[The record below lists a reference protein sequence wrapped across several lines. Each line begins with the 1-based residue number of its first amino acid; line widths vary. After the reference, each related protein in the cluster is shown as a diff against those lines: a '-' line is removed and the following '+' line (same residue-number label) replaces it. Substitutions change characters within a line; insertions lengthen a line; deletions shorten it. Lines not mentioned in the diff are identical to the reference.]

1 MKPIRLF
8 IFIIFLTIV
17 TSIISL
23 PKNIPLKFNL
33 FGKTINTVI
42 GSPTININFGKSS
55 FQRDLNI
62 KQGLDL
68 QGGVQLVLQ
77 ADMSNLPSEDRVTA
91 LESTREII
99 NRRVDLYGVT
109 EPNIVTSK
117 MNDQYRIIVE
127 MPGISNVEDAISL
140 IGKTAQLDF
149 RELPLEL
156 AESTPSAMQIFQYVS
171 TGLTGKDLKRASV
184 QFGSNSISGDPVVAI
199 QFTSEGA
206 QKFADITKRNLK
218 KQVAIFLDD
227 MPITAPTV
235 QDEITSGEAVI
246 SGSFT
251 TESAKELA
259 IQLNAGALPVPI
271 QIIEQKTVGPSLGAD
286 SVSKSITAGLIGLT
300 IVMLFM
306 VGLYGKLGIIA
317 DIALIIY
324 GLITLSIYKLVPI
337 TLSLPGIAGFI
348 LSVGMAVDSNILI
361 FERMK
366 EEIRGGQ
373 PWRRAMELGFGRA
386 WDSIKDANL
395 ATILTA
401 IILLNPM
408 NFNWLVTSGM
418 VRGFALTLLVGV
430 LVSMFTGI
438 VVSRTLI
445 RVLYK
450 GKEE

>member
-8 IFIIFLTIV
+8 ILIILLTII
-17 TSIISL
+17 TTIISL
-23 PKNIPLKFNL
+23 PKNIPIKFTL
-33 FGKTINTVI
+33 FGKSIDTKI
-42 GSPTININFGKSS
+42 GSPTINIKIGNKTFI
-55 FQRDLNI
+55 RDLNI
-62 KQGLDL
+62 VQGLDL

-77 ADMSNLPSEDRVTA
+77 ADMSKIPSDDRTTA

-109 EPNIVTSK
+109 EPNIITSK
-117 MNDQYRIIVE
+117 MNDQYRIVVE
-127 MPGISNVEDAISL
+127 MPGIQNVEEAISL

-149 RELPLEL
+149 RELPAEL
-156 AESTPSAMQIFQYVS
+156 YDATPSAMQIFQYVS
-171 TGLTGKDLKRASV
+171 TGLNGKDLKKASV
-184 QFGSNSISGDPVVAI
+184 QFGSNSMSGEPVVAI

-206 QKFADITKRNLK
+206 TKFAEITRRNLK
-218 KQVAIFLDD
+218 RQVAIFLDN
-227 MPITAPTV
+227 MPVTAPTV
-235 QDEITSGEAVI
+235 QDEITSGEAII

-251 TESAKELA
+251 TESAKALA

-271 QIIEQKTVGPSLGAD
+271 QIIEQKTVGPSLGVD
-286 SVSKSITAGLIGLT
+286 SVKKSVTAGVIGLT

-306 VGLYGKLGIIA
+306 IALYGRLGIIA

-348 LSVGMAVDSNILI
+348 LSVGMAVDANILI

-366 EEIRGGQ
+366 EEMRAGQ

-395 ATILTA
+395 STIMTA
-401 IILLNPM
+401 IVLLNPL
-408 NFNWLVTSGM
+408 NFNWLVTSGT
-418 VRGFALTLLVGV
+418 VRGFALTLLIGV
-430 LVSMFTGI
+430 LVGLFTGI

-450 GKEE
+450 GKE

>member
-8 IFIIFLTIV
+8 VFIIILTII
-17 TSIISL
+17 TAIISL
-23 PKNIPLKFNL
+23 PKNIPINFTLL
-33 FGKTINTVI
+33 GKTIDTQI
-42 GSPTININFGKSS
+42 GSPEINLKIGNKTFYRS
-55 FQRDLNI
+55 LNI
-62 KQGLDL
+62 QQGLDL

-77 ADMSNLPSEDRVTA
+77 ADMSNILAEDRATA

-127 MPGISNVEDAISL
+127 MPGVSNVEDAISL

-149 RELPLEL
+149 REIPPQLK
-156 AESTPSAMQIFQYVS
+156 ESTDSAIPIFSYVS
-171 TGLTGKDLKRASV
+171 TGLNGKDLKKASV
-184 QFGSNSISGDPVVAI
+184 QFGSSNISGEPVVAI
-199 QFTSEGA
+199 QFTAEGA
-206 QKFADITKRNLK
+206 TKFAEITKQNLGK
-218 KQVAIFLDD
+218 PLAIFLDD
-227 MPITAPTV
+227 LPITAPV
-235 QDEITSGEAVI
+235 VRDEITSGEAII

-251 TESAKELA
+251 TDSAKALA

-286 SVSKSITAGLIGLT
+286 SVKKSVTAGLIGLA

-306 VGLYGKLGIIA
+306 IGLYGRLGIIA
-317 DIALIIY
+317 DIALVIY
-324 GLITLSIYKLVPI
+324 GLITLAIYKLVPI
-337 TLSLPGIAGFI
+337 TVSLPGIAGFI

-366 EEIRGGQ
+366 EEIRSGQ
-373 PWRRAMELGFGRA
+373 PWKRAMELGFGRA
-386 WDSIKDANL
+386 WDSIKDAN
-395 ATILTA
+395 ASTIMTA
-401 IILLNPM
+401 VILLNPL

-430 LVSMFTGI
+430 IVSLFTGI

-445 RVLYK
+445 RILYR
-450 GKEE
+450 GKE

>member
-8 IFIIFLTIV
+8 ILIIILTII
-17 TSIISL
+17 TTIISL
-23 PKNIPLKFNL
+23 PKNIPIKFTL
-33 FGKTINTVI
+33 LGKTIDTYI
-42 GSPTININFGKSS
+42 GSPEINLKIGNKTFYRS
-55 FQRDLNI
+55 LNI
-62 KQGLDL
+62 QQGLDL
-68 QGGVQLVLQ
+68 RGGVQLVLQ
-77 ADMSNLPSEDRVTA
+77 ADMSNIPSSDRATA

-127 MPGISNVEDAISL
+127 MPGVSNVEDAISL

-149 RELPLEL
+149 REIPLEL
-156 AESTPSAMQIFQYVS
+156 KESTDSAIPIFSYVS
-171 TGLTGKDLKRASV
+171 TGLNGKDLKKASV
-184 QFGSNSISGDPVVAI
+184 QFGSGNISGEPVVAI
-199 QFTSEGA
+199 QFTAEGA
-206 QKFADITKRNLK
+206 TKFAEITKQNLGK
-218 KQVAIFLDD
+218 PLAIFLDD
-227 MPITAPTV
+227 LPITAPV
-235 QDEITSGEAVI
+235 VRDEITSGEAII

-251 TESAKELA
+251 TDSAKALA

-286 SVSKSITAGLIGLT
+286 SVKKSVTAGLIGLV

-306 VGLYGKLGIIA
+306 IGLYGRLGVIA
-317 DIALIIY
+317 DIALVIY
-324 GLITLSIYKLVPI
+324 GLITIAIYKLVPI
-337 TLSLPGIAGFI
+337 TVSLPGIAGFI

-366 EEIRGGQ
+366 EEIRSGQ
-373 PWRRAMELGFGRA
+373 PWKRAMELGFGRA
-386 WDSIKDANL
+386 WDSIKDAN
-395 ATILTA
+395 ASTIMTA
-401 IILLNPM
+401 VILLNPL

-430 LVSMFTGI
+430 IVSLFTGI

-445 RVLYK
+445 RVLYR
-450 GKEE
+450 GKE